1 MNTIKILL
9 LGKTGVGKSSFIN
22 YFLGKDVAGI
32 GVGEPCTQER
42 TKYTL
47 NEWEDCS
54 IEIYDTKGLEVLDA
68 DNWSNEIS
76 RHLHEMS
83 ELDFFER
90 YQTIF
95 YCISAKKKI
104 EIYELNAIKNIIE
117 SAEQPVHIILTH
129 CDEIDCD
136 VLDEREEY
144 LRKNIADNI
153 CVYRIT
159 SVDKTKRNGTVIKK
173 NGREKVLDGVFDL
186 LWQDVSEKF
195 ADDVADECRI
205 KYSQLISYIKNECL
219 KSANQFGVSKMP
231 QMLINDFEEA
241 DRIEERI
248 EGIFEERQNKVN
260 EELAMWIKDNC
271 IVHLKQIYCS
281 YSKAMGFKIFFDEE
295 DICNIAES
303 VFKEKTDEI
312 MEAMNEKKLIRKMDE
327 ILDIS
332 DKIGDEATSENLA
345 NALKVV
351 GKGVFLLITLKGQ
364 LKKLI
369 EETAM
374 RLRWSLYD
382 DTLKKEIY
390 TKLLELKD

>member
-1 MNTIKILL
+1 
-9 LGKTGVGKSSFIN
+9 
-22 YFLGKDVAGI
+22 
-32 GVGEPCTQER
+32 
-42 TKYTL
+42 
-47 NEWEDCS
+47 
-54 IEIYDTKGLEVLDA
+54 
-68 DNWSNEIS
+68 
-76 RHLHEMS
+76 
-83 ELDFFER
+83 
-90 YQTIF
+90 
-95 YCISAKKKI
+95 
-104 EIYELNAIKNIIE
+104 
-117 SAEQPVHIILTH
+117 
-129 CDEIDCD
+129 
-136 VLDEREEY
+136 
-144 LRKNIADNI
+144 
-153 CVYRIT
+153 
-159 SVDKTKRNGTVIKK
+159 
-173 NGREKVLDGVFDL
+173 
-186 LWQDVSEKF
+186 
-195 ADDVADECRI
+195 
-205 KYSQLISYIKNECL
+205 
-219 KSANQFGVSKMP
+219 MP

-312 MEAMNEKKLIRKMDE
+312 MEAMNEQKLIRQMDE